1 MMIQTP
7 GAEGASNLPV
17 VNGESVASKEL
28 PFSLTWLHAVDP
40 RIFTPQT
47 WENGRETTV
56 RLRAADDSIRVNVY
70 RVVSH
75 YRADNEVELKDEVY
89 ALKPGETEAGDQ
101 DISQFGYKF
110 DAADTLTDFDAALNL
125 TERMQ
130 GVVTALSGLVTI
142 SGSTIAASN
151 YRTGQES
158 NFVSDG
164 TQWVEVGTG
173 IAAPTYPAIS
183 VGRLALEQP
192 THE

>member
-1 MMIQTP
+1 MTQAS

-17 VNGESVASKEL
+17 VIGESAVSKEL
-28 PFSLTWLHAVDP
+28 PFSLVWLHAVDP
-40 RIFTPQT
+40 RTFTPQT
-47 WENGRETTV
+47 WENGRETTI

-75 YRADNEVELKDEVY
+75 YRADNEIELKDEVY

-101 DISQFGYKF
+101 DISQFRYEF
-110 DAADTLTDFDAALNL
+110 DTAGTLTDFDPALSL

-130 GVVTALSGLVTI
+130 GIVAALSGLVTI
-142 SGSTIAASN
+142 SGSTITASN

-164 TQWVEVGTG
+164 TQWIEARTG

-183 VGRLALEQP
+183 VGRLALEQSSP
-192 THE
+192 E